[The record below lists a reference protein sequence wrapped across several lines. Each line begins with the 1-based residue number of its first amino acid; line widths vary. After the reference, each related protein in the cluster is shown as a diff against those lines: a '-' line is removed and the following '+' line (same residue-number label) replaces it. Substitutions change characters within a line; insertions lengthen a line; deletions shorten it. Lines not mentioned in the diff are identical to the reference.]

1 MCGGAPRAASPAG
14 DTDPDPDFR
23 NTQASQDQNPMSV
36 KIRLTRLGAKKS
48 PVYRIVVAN
57 SRNARD
63 GAYIEKI
70 GIYNPLAA
78 KEDPSRVVLNV
89 ERAQYWVAC
98 GAQPTDRVA
107 RFLAAAGIV
116 TKTERNNPK
125 KGAPKAKAQE
135 RLKEAAAAR
144 AAAEAAAA
152 ESAGAE
158 A

>member
-1 MCGGAPRAASPAG
+1 
-14 DTDPDPDFR
+14 
-23 NTQASQDQNPMSV
+23 MSV

-98 GAQPTDRVA
+98 GA

>member
-1 MCGGAPRAASPAG
+1 M
-14 DTDPDPDFR
+14 
-23 NTQASQDQNPMSV
+23 

-89 ERAQYWVAC
+89 KRAQYLVAC

-107 RFLAAAGIV
+107 RFLASAGTV
-116 TKTERNNPK
+116 TTSVRNKPNN
-125 KGAPKAKAQE
+125 GAPKAKGHDLTPAGRRRANQMNAAKSLS
-135 RLKEAAAAR
+135 LKALI
-144 AAAEAAAA
+144 AEQC
-152 ESAGAE
+152 
-158 A
+158 